1 MIAQLTGVVAQVGPT
16 SAVIEVGGFGV
27 QAVCSPNTVAGLRLG
42 QRATLATSLVVR
54 EDSLTLYGFAS
65 ADEREFFE
73 LLLTATGVGPKLAQA
88 ALAVLSPDELRRAIA
103 TENLVQLCKVPG
115 IGRKGAQRIVIE
127 LKDKI
132 NTVAQAEE
140 PVSAAGPPPAAWRGQ
155 VAQGLQ
161 GLGWSAKDADAACDD
176 VEHLAR
182 DDPHAQCRS
191 LDARGVADSGTEVDH
206 DRESCQR

>member
-16 SAVIEVGGFGV
+16 SAVIEVGGLGI

-54 EDSLTLYGFAS
+54 EDSVTLYGFAS
-65 ADEREFFE
+65 SDEREFFE
-73 LLLTATGVGPKLAQA
+73 LLLTATGVGPKLAQT

-132 NTVAQAEE
+132 NAVGQAE
-140 PVSAAGPPPAAWRGQ
+140 GPAPTTGPAPAWRGQ
-155 VAQGLQ
+155 VTQGLQ
-161 GLGWSAKDADAACDD
+161 GLGWSARDAEAACEE
-176 VEHLAR
+176 VEHLAQE
-182 DDPHAQCRS
+182 DPDVNIAVLMRAALQS
-191 LDARGVADSGTEVDH
+191 LARK
-206 DRESCQR
+206 

>member
-1 MIAQLTGVVAQVGPT
+1 MIAQLTGVVAQIGPT
-16 SAVIEVGGFGV
+16 SAVIEVGGLGV

-73 LLLTATGVGPKLAQA
+73 LLLTATGVGPKLAQT
-88 ALAVLSPDELRRAIA
+88 ALAVLTPDELRKAIA
-103 TENLVQLCKVPG
+103 SENLVQLCKVPG

-132 NTVAQAEE
+132 NTVVQAEE
-140 PVSAAGPPPAAWRGQ
+140 SPPEVGPPAAWRGQ
-155 VAQGLQ
+155 VMQGLQ
-161 GLGWSAKDADAACDD
+161 GLGWSAKDSDAACNE
-176 VEHLAR
+176 VEQLAR
-182 DDPHAQCRS
+182 EDPQMNIAVLMRAALQS
-191 LDARGVADSGTEVDH
+191 LARK
-206 DRESCQR
+206 

>member
-1 MIAQLTGVVAQVGPT
+1 MIAQLTGTVVQIGPT

-27 QAVCSPNTVAGLRLG
+27 LTLCSPNTVADLRLG
-42 QRATLATSLVVR
+42 QRATLATSLIVR

-88 ALAVLSPDELRRAIA
+88 ALAVLRPDELRHAIA
-103 TENLVQLCKVPG
+103 TENLVLLCKVPG

-132 NTVAQAEE
+132 NAVGLTESATPPVPAQD
-140 PVSAAGPPPAAWRGQ
+140 AWRDQ
-155 VAQGLQ
+155 VSVGLQ
-161 GLGWSAKDADAACDD
+161 GLGWSAKDADAACDEVASLAHED
-176 VEHLAR
+176 PPATVAVLMRAALQSLAR
-182 DDPHAQCRS
+182 K
-191 LDARGVADSGTEVDH
+191 
-206 DRESCQR
+206 

>member
-103 TENLVQLCKVPG
+103 TENLLQLCKVPG
-115 IGRKGAQRIVIE
+115 IGRKGAQRMVIE
-127 LKDKI
+127 LKDKV
-132 NTVAQAEE
+132 NTVGLADE
-140 PVSAAGPPPAAWRGQ
+140 PVAAAGPAPEAWRGQ
-155 VAQGLQ
+155 VSQGLQ

-176 VEHLAR
+176 VAHLTR
-182 DDPHAQCRS
+182 DDPQFNVAVLMRAALQT
-191 LDARGVADSGTEVDH
+191 LARK
-206 DRESCQR
+206 

>member
-103 TENLVQLCKVPG
+103 TENLLQLCKVPG
-115 IGRKGAQRIVIE
+115 IGRKGAQRMVIE
-127 LKDKI
+127 LKDKV
-132 NTVAQAEE
+132 NTVGLADE
-140 PVSAAGPPPAAWRGQ
+140 PVAAAGPAPEAWRGQ
-155 VAQGLQ
+155 VSQGLQ

-176 VEHLAR
+176 VAHLTRDEPQINVAVLMRAALQTLAR
-182 DDPHAQCRS
+182 K
-191 LDARGVADSGTEVDH
+191 
-206 DRESCQR
+206 